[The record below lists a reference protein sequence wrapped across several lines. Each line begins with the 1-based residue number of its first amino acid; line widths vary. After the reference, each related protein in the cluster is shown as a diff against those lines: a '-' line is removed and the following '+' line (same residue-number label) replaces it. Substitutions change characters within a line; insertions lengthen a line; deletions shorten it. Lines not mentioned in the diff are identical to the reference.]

1 MYPEIYTQVG
11 SQLMWLLT
19 AAWLLPLLGFMIE
32 IFGGYWSPRTSK
44 TPAYIAVGCI
54 GTGFLLSLVALC
66 TWVNAAEIDLLAFGG
81 DEVHVA
87 ASEDPQHEHAGS
99 EHQAEEHA
107 PHGEA
112 HAVEPGNDPFKT
124 AFAGTFYRLG
134 KFGGLEITLDWYID
148 GLTVLMF
155 VMVTLIA
162 TCIHIFSIG
171 YMSDELTEKYEDHF
185 VHNTDGSHFHRVG
198 RFYRFFAYMSLFCF
212 SMLGLVLAGNIFQV
226 FIFWEL
232 VGVCSYLLIGFYVE
246 RKSASNAA
254 NKAFIMNRVGDF
266 GFLIGLMI
274 IWTWFGVFQFA
285 ETNPET
291 IGEAGL
297 FQMVRNSAG
306 EIETKGEGAEKV
318 VVLQAR
324 QGIHK
329 EHPAYSTP
337 SAEIPYWLLV
347 TAGLGIFAGCVGKS
361 AQFPLQTW
369 LPDAMEGPTPVSA
382 LIHAATMVTAG
393 VYMIGRMNGLF
404 AMAPATMM
412 TIAIVGG
419 LTAFFA
425 ATIGLAQNDIKR
437 VLAYSTVSQLG
448 YMFLAMG
455 VGAFS
460 AGIFHLMTHAFFKAC
475 LFLGSGSVI
484 HGLHHAYHRA
494 HLHDDPQ
501 DMRNMG
507 GLRKKMPI
515 TFITF
520 LVSTIAISGIPFF
533 SGFFSKDEIL
543 WWSFGSTR
551 GHWLLWLLGA
561 AAAGMTAFYMFR
573 LVFMT
578 FFGEQK
584 TDARARDQ
592 IPESPFTIPIP
603 LMVLGFFAL
612 IGGYI
617 GIPKIL
623 GGVNRFDA
631 FLAPVFEQAQH
642 ANEIHAHGTLAT
654 EYTLMAISVAIATVG
669 IFIAWVMYI
678 KNPEL
683 PAKFV
688 ARFSRAHKVVFNK
701 WYIDELYDFLFVSP
715 CKRLGTF
722 LWRGFDVKVV
732 DGVVNGCAWVIK
744 GLGTGLRYT
753 QSGYLYN
760 YAMAM
765 VVGVVVIVGF
775 LVF

>member
-1 MYPEIYTQVG
+1 MYSNLWLIPFFPLVG
-11 SQLMWLLT
+11 AIFNGLFGKKIKNEAVIGGIATGLMFLSFLV
-19 AAWLLPLLGFMIE
+19 AAQNFFKLLGDTEKVHELVLGSWMTVGNFDLNWELLLDPLSAVMIMVVT
-32 IFGGYWSPRTSK
+32 G
-44 TPAYIAVGCI
+44 VG
-54 GTGFLLSLVALC
+54 
-66 TWVNAAEIDLLAFGG
+66 
-81 DEVHVA
+81 
-87 ASEDPQHEHAGS
+87 
-99 EHQAEEHA
+99 
-107 PHGEA
+107 
-112 HAVEPGNDPFKT
+112 
-124 AFAGTFYRLG
+124 
-134 KFGGLEITLDWYID
+134 
-148 GLTVLMF
+148 
-155 VMVTLIA
+155 TLI
-162 TCIHIFSIG
+162 HLYSIG
-171 YMSDELTEKYEDHF
+171 YMHGE
-185 VHNTDGSHFHRVG
+185 VG
-198 RFYRFFAYMSLFCF
+198 YYRFFSYLNLFAF
-212 SMLGLVLAGNIFQV
+212 AMLMLVLGGNALV
-226 FIFWEL
+226 MFIGWEG
-232 VGVCSYLLIGFYVE
+232 VGLCSYLLIGYYYE
-246 RKSASNAA
+246 KKSASTAA
-254 NKAFIMNRVGDF
+254 NKAFIVNRIGDF
-266 GFLIGLMI
+266 GFLC
-274 IWTWFGVFQFA
+274 
-285 ETNPET
+285 
-291 IGEAGL
+291 GL
-297 FQMVRNSAG
+297 FVLFWALAG
-306 EIETKGEGAEKV
+306 KGVWTLNFVKIAESGHLLESGGLLITVVTLCFFLGA
-318 VVLQAR
+318 
-324 QGIHK
+324 
-329 EHPAYSTP
+329 T
-337 SAEIPYWLLV
+337 
-347 TAGLGIFAGCVGKS
+347 GKS
-361 AQFPLQTW
+361 AQIPLFTW

-393 VYMIGRMNGLF
+393 VYMIARMNGLF

-484 HGLHHAYHRA
+484 HGMHHAYHHA

-551 GHWLLWLLGA
+551 GHWMLWVLGA

-584 TDARARDQ
+584 TDARAKDH
-592 IPESPFTIPIP
+592 IPESPFTITIP
-603 LMVLGFFAL
+603 LMVLGFLAL
-612 IGGYI
+612 VGGYI

-623 GGVNRFDA
+623 GGANRFDA
-631 FLAPVFEQAQH
+631 FLAPVFEKAQH
-642 ANEIHAHGTLAT
+642 LNEIHAHGTHAT
-654 EYTLMAISVAIATVG
+654 EYTLMAISVAIAIFG
-669 IFIAWVMYI
+669 IFTAWVMYI
-678 KNPEL
+678 RNPEL
-683 PAKFV
+683 PGKFV
-688 ARFSRAHKVVFNK
+688 ARFAGTHKFIFNK
-701 WYIDELYDFLFVSP
+701 WYIDELYDHVFVIP

-722 LWRGFDVKVV
+722 LWKSFDVRVV
-732 DGVVNGCAWVIK
+732 DGVVNGCAWVVK

-765 VVGVVVIVGF
+765 VVGVVVMVGF
-775 LVF
+775 FVF